1 MTLQQQFEQQIHAA
15 LDAGDELT
23 QREYAEHAGNW
34 VDRELTE
41 ALCLGVIK
49 GCPGGNWQ
57 GLLATIARQAPDLAA
72 AIRQLDEHVDK
83 HRAEF
88 MEEEAQR
95 RIEAN
100 EALADERYSQNAAFR
115 GAA

>member
-1 MTLQQQFEQQIHAA
+1 MTLQQQFEQQIHFA
-15 LDAGDELT
+15 LDAGDEST
-23 QREYAEHAGNW
+23 QRDYAEHAGNW

-49 GCPGGNWQ
+49 GCPGGNWL
-57 GLLATIARQAPDLAA
+57 GLLSTIERQAPALAA
-72 AIRQLDEHVDK
+72 ALRQLDQHVDR

-100 EALADERYSQNAAFR
+100 EALADAHHSLNAAYQ